1 MRHGISLES
10 IRSMSEKDVMEFSV
24 IFEEIDKY
32 QMDQQNGS

>member
-1 MRHGISLES
+1 
-10 IRSMSEKDVMEFSV
+10 MSEKDVMEFSV